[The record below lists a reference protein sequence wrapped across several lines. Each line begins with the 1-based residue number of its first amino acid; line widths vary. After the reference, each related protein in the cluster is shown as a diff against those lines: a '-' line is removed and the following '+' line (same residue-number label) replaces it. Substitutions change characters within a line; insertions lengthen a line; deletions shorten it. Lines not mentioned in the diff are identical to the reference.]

1 MVITKHAEQRLRD
14 CGLRPQSLRRPLRS
28 LSLPDGKHRFPVEGT
43 GEVTFVVKKN
53 RLVTVLRPGM
63 S

>member
-1 MVITKHAEQRLRD
+1 MFLTRHAEERLRD
-14 CGLRPQSLRRPLRS
+14 CGLRPQYLRKSLQG
-28 LSLPDGKHRFPVEGT
+28 LSLPDGKHKFPVDGT
-43 GEVTFVVKKN
+43 GEVTFVVTQS